1 MQRLTMSSGP
11 RSRSEFYLHLS
22 AYVGVGVLL
31 VIVNL
36 ATSSDY
42 LWFKWP
48 LFGWGIAVILH
59 ALNVFVYN
67 GRFMRD

>member
-11 RSRSEFYLHLS
+11 RFRSEFYLHLS
-22 AYVGVGVLL
+22 AYVGVSVLL

-36 ATSSDY
+36 TTSSDY

-48 LFGWGIAVILH
+48 LFGWGIGVFIH
-59 ALNVFVYN
+59 ALNVFVFN